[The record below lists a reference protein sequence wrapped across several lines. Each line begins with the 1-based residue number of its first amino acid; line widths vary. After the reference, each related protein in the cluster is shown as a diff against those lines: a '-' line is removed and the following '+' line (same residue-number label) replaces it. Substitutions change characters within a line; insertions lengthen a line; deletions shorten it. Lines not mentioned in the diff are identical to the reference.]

1 MISVALFQ
9 FSLFVAYFIVTCRG
23 LSCSGG
29 TIPVSQADSD
39 TCYSTYAQ
47 SSAVSFFNG
56 SVQDGNCELFSDL
69 NFSNV
74 THNWSSHY
82 TNCAKDGN
90 LFITLLLPD
99 SFGLPPKLSSTRCIQ
114 YNTTLCSCQ
123 MNCLLHFYQTLNSHN
138 HYIYLEGIDCN
149 ETLYNTTIEGIQY
162 DKESSYWSNFTA
174 KEDFNPCTIDPV
186 VSSSSPV
193 ISSTSVTSFNIRPT
207 VSISSDLYISLTHFM
222 SPTPSNKS
230 SSRSSLLIGG
240 TLISSNFLIPSAPL
254 SSLRPT
260 SFSHISSDIL
270 CSTVSNCCRLV
281 ISIDFA

>member
-1 MISVALFQ
+1 MKSVALFQ

-56 SVQDGNCELFSDL
+56 SVQDGNCEVFSDL
-69 NFSNV
+69 NFFNV

-82 TNCAKDGN
+82 TNWSSHYTNCAKDVN

-123 MNCLLHFYQTLNSHN
+123 MNCLLHFYQIQNVLNGRN

-162 DKESSYWSNFTA
+162 DKESSYWSNFIA
-174 KEDFNPCTIDPV
+174 KEDSTPCTIDPV
-186 VSSSSPV
+186 VSSSSPL
-193 ISSTSVTSFNIRPT
+193 ISSTSVTSFNIMPT
-207 VSISSDLYISLTHFM
+207 ASISSDLYNSLTHFM

-240 TLISSNFLIPSAPL
+240 TLSNSNFLIPSAPL
-254 SSLRPT
+254 SSLRPI
-260 SFSHISSDIL
+260 SFSHISSGI
-270 CSTVSNCCRLV
+270 
-281 ISIDFA
+281 I